1 MGNFSKWKNI
11 QDFKNMR
18 NTSYFKGNHIIF
30 DYFSAPT
37 QEELDKELK
46 PSYSAPSVKAWFENG
61 LTML

>member
-11 QDFKNMR
+11 QDFKNMG
-18 NTSYFKGNHIIF
+18 NTSYFRGNHIIF

-37 QEELDKELK
+37 QEELDSELY
-46 PSYSAPSVKAWFENG
+46 PAYSTSSVKAWLESG